1 MLYHT
6 LTDALIHTLA
16 KEELSAR
23 SWPHLQLDY
32 SLHHSLGDGVI
43 FTGYLSAEDLHRIIP
58 QLHAEG
64 LLSKS
69 RADEL
74 QKAVIRWGASIRLTH
89 NGRWYPYTGE
99 AVITASG
106 FPDTASSHEQD
117 LIAALDKQ
125 YRAVC
130 QSVKVRGYKVTEATH
145 PEHFEEELF
154 CRRTQYIELN
164 AVALDPAEF
173 GYSDVEDEVLKEFL
187 KLIFEQRARVL
198 TLRFNVK
205 CNGTIMAQCWTS
217 GVVIRPDEPVR
228 KWVPLDEINYLAG
241 EARAEIRAQAQ
252 AFSSFLSAA

>member
-1 MLYHT
+1 T

-58 QLHAEG
+58 QLHTEG

-74 QKAVIRWGASIRLTH
+74 QQVVTGWRASIRLTN

-106 FPDTASSHEQD
+106 FPDTDLAYETD
-117 LIAALDKQ
+117 LITALEKQ
-125 YRAVC
+125 YRAIC
-130 QSVKVRGYKVTEATH
+130 QIIKERGYAVTKATY
-145 PEHFEEELF
+145 PERFEEELF

-173 GYSDVEDEVLKEFL
+173 GYSDVEEEVLKEYL

-205 CNGTIMAQCWTS
+205 CNGTTMAQCWTS

-228 KWVPLDEINYLAG
+228 KWVPLDEINYVAD

>member
-43 FTGYLSAEDLHRIIP
+43 FTGYLSAEDLHCIIP
-58 QLHAEG
+58 QMHTEG

-74 QKAVIRWGASIRLTH
+74 QQAVTRWRASIRLTN

-106 FPDTASSHEQD
+106 FPDTDLAYETD
-117 LIAALDKQ
+117 LITALEKQ
-125 YRAVC
+125 YCAIC
-130 QSVKVRGYKVTEATH
+130 QIIKERGYAVTKATY
-145 PEHFEEELF
+145 PERFEEELF

-164 AVALDPAEF
+164 AVALDPADF
-173 GYSDVEDEVLKEFL
+173 GYSDVEDEVLKEYL

-205 CNGTIMAQCWTS
+205 CNGTTMAQCWTS

-228 KWVPLDEINYLAG
+228 KWVPLDEINYVAG
-241 EARAEIRAQAQ
+241 EARTEIRAQAQ

>member
-58 QLHAEG
+58 QLHTEG

-74 QKAVIRWGASIRLTH
+74 QQVVTGWRASIRLTN

-106 FPDTASSHEQD
+106 FPDTDLAYETD
-117 LIAALDKQ
+117 LITALEKQ
-125 YRAVC
+125 YRAIC
-130 QSVKVRGYKVTEATH
+130 QIIKERGYAVTKATY
-145 PEHFEEELF
+145 PERFEEELF

-173 GYSDVEDEVLKEFL
+173 GYSDVEEEVLKEYL

-205 CNGTIMAQCWTS
+205 CNGTTMAQCWTS

-228 KWVPLDEINYLAG
+228 KWVPLDEINYVAD